1 MLLVSSM
8 TDAEGASDS
17 PQWQIGGVFLCGRG
31 GLMLITEAWLNASTL
46 GLTVELRQRKAK
58 GRSEACWVQV
68 NQLSGALWPLQIWHP
83 QKLHQKI
90 GSLSDLPATES
101 LQPLT
106 LTVQPGTLTSKQQTL
121 ISLLR
126 QSLLVWSQQQRA
138 RKNQEQTEREREGW
152 SLRTVFSWWQSDHSA
167 DLSSHRRG

>member
-17 PQWQIGGVFLCGRG
+17 RQWQIGGVCLCSRG
-31 GLMLITEAWLNASTL
+31 GLMLITEACLSVSTL
-46 GLTVELRQRKAK
+46 GLTVELRQRKAE
-58 GRSEACWVQV
+58 GRSEACWIQL
-68 NQLSGALWPLQIWHP
+68 NQRGFLGLWGLWHP

-90 GSLSDLPATES
+90 GSLSDLPAAES
-101 LQPLT
+101 LQSLT

-121 ISLLR
+121 ISLVR
-126 QSLLVWSQQQRA
+126 QLLLVWSQQQRA
-138 RKNQEQTEREREGW
+138 RRKQEQTDREREGW

-167 DLSSHRRG
+167 DLSSHRCG